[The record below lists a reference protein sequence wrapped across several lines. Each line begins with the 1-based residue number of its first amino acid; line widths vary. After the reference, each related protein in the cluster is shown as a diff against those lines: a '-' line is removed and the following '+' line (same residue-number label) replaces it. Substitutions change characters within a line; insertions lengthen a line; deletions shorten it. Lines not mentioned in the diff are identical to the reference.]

1 MNKAYLILGGNQGN
15 KNQNLKNAIQLIEA
29 RIGEITKKSGIYL
42 TKAWGN
48 MSQPDFYNQALSVE
62 TNLSATE
69 LLTKLLAI
77 EKELGRTRTN
87 EKWQERI
94 MDIDILFFN
103 DDIINEPNL
112 KIPHP
117 YVQERRFVLI
127 PMNEIAKE
135 HIHPFLNKSIETLLN
150 ECMDELK
157 VSLVTNEQ
165 MTNGQ

>member
-1 MNKAYLILGGNQGN
+1 MNTAYLILGGNKGDKH
-15 KNQNLKNAIQLIEA
+15 KNLVDAIQLIEA

-48 MSQPDFYNQALSVE
+48 TKQPDFYNQALCLE

-69 LLTKLLAI
+69 LLKQLLAI

-87 EKWQERI
+87 KKWQERT

-103 DDIINEPNL
+103 DEIIDEPNL

-127 PMNEIAKE
+127 PMNEIAKN
-135 HIHPFLNKSIETLLN
+135 HIHPFSKKSIDALLE
-150 ECMDELK
+150 ECADDLEVK
-157 VSLVTNEQ
+157 LVD
-165 MTNGQ
+165 